1 MPSSNT
7 TTSLNRLTGIAA
19 TLFGTPAATVV
30 LNGADG
36 MKLSGGMN
44 VCRDEV
50 PRKASFTETAMAM
63 GTGAVLVVEN
73 AAEDAR
79 FKDAEVVC
87 GPNHV
92 RFYAGAVIT
101 LKDGTMAGTICVLDV
116 FPRERPGGDQLEALK
131 KLAEMAA
138 DILDREAE
146 IRFQREELATLK
158 LAETMSGVGHWRM
171 DFVTREV
178 SWSDEVYRI
187 YGLDRDTHAP
197 TADSV
202 IAAFHPDDQEVVR
215 SQILQVAETGRE
227 MQSEPRLIRPN
238 GEVRRLQSMAGAE
251 LGPDG
256 KVKTVFGVVRDVTED
271 RRTMDLIQRSEA
283 RYRLL
288 ADNTADVITRIRRDG
303 SSRYISPSVEAM
315 LGWRS
320 EEMTG
325 QIGDYVHPDDFERVM
340 AVIEGA
346 MEDSDRQ
353 AVVHRARHRAGHYI
367 WVESSFQRIRS
378 EPGEPEEVVVV
389 IRDMSQRK
397 AVEDQLQAAL
407 DQARESETRY
417 RLLTDRSE
425 DIIITYGYDTLV
437 TYASPSLERITGIKP
452 EDILGK
458 TVNTLLHP
466 EDWREVNAKLAA
478 FIRDHPDQDMTTQR
492 YRAFV
497 KNGEV
502 RHYETRTRIVR
513 DDQGRVL
520 EIQDMAR
527 DVTETRRLE
536 AELREAVDRVQA
548 SEARYRLL
556 ADRSEDVIA
565 TYGYDMKVTYVSP
578 VVETVTGVP
587 PEDILGTPVTNL
599 IHPDDADEAIE
610 RLSTFIR
617 ENPDKDMFSQTYRA
631 FTRDGDIRH
640 YETRTRIV
648 RDGTGR
654 VKEIQDVVRDVTET
668 RRLEDELREAL
679 AKAET
684 AGQVKAE
691 FLANMS
697 HELRTPLTSVV
708 GFAGLLK
715 GSEHLT
721 AEDRRHVDRIATGSE
736 VLLSVINDI
745 LDYSKLEAE
754 ALEMDLQPF
763 HVWDLAH
770 GAGDLMEAQR
780 AAKGLDLKID
790 VAASVPEALRG
801 DAGRLRQVTLNFLSN
816 AMKFTARGG
825 VRLDVAGAPGP
836 AGTWRLRVAVTDTGI
851 GIASGKL
858 DSLFERFTQADQS
871 TTRNFG
877 GTGLGLAISKRLV
890 EAMGGEIGATSEP
903 GAGSTFWFEV
913 PLGIAKDAP
922 VAPVE
927 AVPAAERPARIL
939 VADDAPA
946 NRELVSAILGQLG
959 IRTEV
964 ACNGVEALVAV
975 QVADYDLV
983 LMDMHMPEMDGLEA
997 TRSIRALGGDFLR
1010 LPIVA
1015 LTANVQREQIQTCLD
1030 AGMDGHLGKPIN
1042 IAELA
1047 AVVAHWLNPNVRD
1060 EPGADEAAA

>member
-1 MPSSNT
+1 MSRKNSGLRSASMALALEPRLLFDGAGAVAVADSFDAGQGAYVEPPDSDHTPAADARPSEALEQGPGSET
-7 TTSLNRLTGIAA
+7 LLIIDARVADHQSLLADLPGNVTVRVIGVEESGIAVISEALAEGGDFDAVHIVSHGSAGALSLGSDAIRNDTLAGQSEALQGWAQHLAADADILLYGCDIAQGEAGQALVTELARLTGADIAASANATGSAEQGGDWVLERQTGRIEAA
-19 TLFGTPAATVV
+19 TL
-30 LNGADG
+30 
-36 MKLSGGMN
+36 SG
-44 VCRDEV
+44 
-50 PRKASFTETAMAM
+50 
-63 GTGAVLVVEN
+63 
-73 AAEDAR
+73 
-79 FKDAEVVC
+79 
-87 GPNHV
+87 
-92 RFYAGAVIT
+92 
-101 LKDGTMAGTICVLDV
+101 
-116 FPRERPGGDQLEALK
+116 
-131 KLAEMAA
+131 
-138 DILDREAE
+138 
-146 IRFQREELATLK
+146 
-158 LAETMSGVGHWRM
+158 
-171 DFVTREV
+171 
-178 SWSDEVYRI
+178 
-187 YGLDRDTHAP
+187 
-197 TADSV
+197 
-202 IAAFHPDDQEVVR
+202 
-215 SQILQVAETGRE
+215 
-227 MQSEPRLIRPN
+227 
-238 GEVRRLQSMAGAE
+238 
-251 LGPDG
+251 
-256 KVKTVFGVVRDVTED
+256 
-271 RRTMDLIQRSEA
+271 
-283 RYRLL
+283 
-288 ADNTADVITRIRRDG
+288 
-303 SSRYISPSVEAM
+303 
-315 LGWRS
+315 
-320 EEMTG
+320 
-325 QIGDYVHPDDFERVM
+325 
-340 AVIEGA
+340 
-346 MEDSDRQ
+346 
-353 AVVHRARHRAGHYI
+353 
-367 WVESSFQRIRS
+367 
-378 EPGEPEEVVVV
+378 
-389 IRDMSQRK
+389 
-397 AVEDQLQAAL
+397 
-407 DQARESETRY
+407 
-417 RLLTDRSE
+417 
-425 DIIITYGYDTLV
+425 
-437 TYASPSLERITGIKP
+437 
-452 EDILGK
+452 
-458 TVNTLLHP
+458 
-466 EDWREVNAKLAA
+466 
-478 FIRDHPDQDMTTQR
+478 
-492 YRAFV
+492 
-497 KNGEV
+497 
-502 RHYETRTRIVR
+502 
-513 DDQGRVL
+513 
-520 EIQDMAR
+520 
-527 DVTETRRLE
+527 
-536 AELREAVDRVQA
+536 
-548 SEARYRLL
+548 
-556 ADRSEDVIA
+556 
-565 TYGYDMKVTYVSP
+565 
-578 VVETVTGVP
+578 
-587 PEDILGTPVTNL
+587 
-599 IHPDDADEAIE
+599 
-610 RLSTFIR
+610 
-617 ENPDKDMFSQTYRA
+617 
-631 FTRDGDIRH
+631 
-640 YETRTRIV
+640 
-648 RDGTGR
+648 
-654 VKEIQDVVRDVTET
+654 
-668 RRLEDELREAL
+668 
-679 AKAET
+679 
-684 AGQVKAE
+684 
-691 FLANMS
+691 
-697 HELRTPLTSVV
+697 V